1 MADPT
6 TFTLPAGTV
15 CKRNGIPFTLMHA
28 TQIECH
34 PGVWLLI
41 KGDPPDEVEMPAEV
55 PVNPLRPSQGASV
68 DAEGDA
74 AIRITQSLLQVN
86 PAVPDWRLP

>member
-1 MADPT
+1 MAEPT

-34 PGVWLLI
+34 PGVWPLI
-41 KGDPPDEVEMPAEV
+41 KGEPPDEVDMSVEAPRK
-55 PVNPLRPSQGASV
+55 PLEPSQGAVMDLTKLSV
-68 DAEGDA
+68 VD
-74 AIRITQSLLQVN
+74 VN
-86 PAVPDWRLP
+86 RPGFRRG